1 MFSLKKWTA
10 SIFLGI
16 VLAAGLSVAGNY
28 ERFPLVSG
36 AQDPSQ
42 LNATLNQTIN
52 TINTTG
58 NGLLYVNGTS
68 TTNSG
73 TSEATLFTYTLPG
86 GYLASNGQSLRVRCY
101 VGTAATADNKT
112 LLLYFGASSITTAA
126 AANNAGGGWLEYTVT
141 RTGAATQSLSGN
153 GQFGAAGVTPI
164 ITQHAAA
171 TETLSGDIAIR
182 CRATDAVS
190 GGSIGRLFTV
200 ESLR

>member
-1 MFSLKKWTA
+1 MKKLILAVASFFLLASLA
-10 SIFLGI
+10 
-16 VLAAGLSVAGNY
+16 VAGNY
-28 ERFPLVSG
+28 DNLTPITG

-42 LNATLNQTIN
+42 LNATINGVINQFNSTS
-52 TINTTG
+52 G
-58 NGLLYVNGTS
+58 GLIYSNGTS

-73 TSEATLFTYTLPG
+73 TSEATLFSYTVPAN
-86 GYLASNGQSLRVRCY
+86 YLSRNGQSLRVRCY

-141 RTGAATQSLSGN
+141 RTGATTQSLSGN
-153 GQFGAAGVTPI
+153 GQFGTAGVTPI
-164 ITQHAAA
+164 ITQHVAA
-171 TETLSGDIAIR
+171 TQDLTAAFDVR

-190 GGSIGRLFTV
+190 GGTIGRLFTV

>member
-1 MFSLKKWTA
+1 MKRILYSVLGLALMATA
-10 SIFLGI
+10 VF
-16 VLAAGLSVAGNY
+16 AGNY
-28 ERFPLVSG
+28 GRLTLVTG

-42 LNATLNQTIN
+42 LSATIN
-52 TINTTG
+52 GVINQY
-58 NGLLYVNGTS
+58 NSSAPGLLYVNGTS
-68 TTNSG
+68 TANSG
-73 TSEATLFTYTLPG
+73 TSEATIFSYSLPA
-86 GYLASNGQSLRVRCY
+86 GYLASNGQSIRVKCY

-141 RTGAATQSLSGN
+141 RTGAATQSLSGS

-164 ITQHAAA
+164 ITQHVAA
-171 TETLSGDIAIR
+171 TETLANAIDIR

-190 GGSIGRLFTV
+190 GGTTGRLFIV

>member
-1 MFSLKKWTA
+1 MKKYIYGFLSL
-10 SIFLGI
+10 FLMAT
-16 VLAAGLSVAGNY
+16 VAVAGNY
-28 ERFPLVSG
+28 GRLTSITG

-42 LNATLNQTIN
+42 LSAVVNGVINNYNATSP
-52 TINTTG
+52 
-58 NGLLYVNGTS
+58 GLLYINGTS

-86 GYLASNGQSLRVRCY
+86 GYLANNGQSIRVKCY

-141 RTGAATQSLSGN
+141 RTGAATQSLSGS

-171 TETLSGDIAIR
+171 TATLSGDVEIR
-182 CRATDAVS
+182 CRALDAVS
-190 GGSIGRLFTV
+190 GGSIGRLFIV

>member
-1 MFSLKKWTA
+1 MQNLKKLFLSA
-10 SIFLGI
+10 VAVIFAAT
-16 VLAAGLSVAGNY
+16 LAVAGSYDNLS
-28 ERFPLVSG
+28 PITG

-42 LNATLNQTIN
+42 INATIN
-52 TINTTG
+52 GVIQQFNSTSG
-58 NGLLYVNGTS
+58 GLIYANGTS

-73 TSEATLFTYTLPG
+73 TSEATLFSYTVPAN
-86 GYLASNGQSLRVRCY
+86 YLSRNGQSLRVRCY

-112 LLLYFGASSITTAA
+112 LLLYFGASSITTGA

-164 ITQHAAA
+164 ITQHVAA
-171 TETLSGDIAIR
+171 TQDLTAAFDIR